1 MPALALLMLGAPYA
15 ALALLM
21 LGSILQATSWIR
33 ARGFTGYA
41 NPPLALAA
49 GGGIR
54 WFAERL
60 AFNGLDHDRRL
71 AAGARMLHWSL
82 LLTMAFHLDL
92 ALGWSAAMSAEQR
105 SLIAAALGIPMGSM
119 ALVGLALLVWRRLRP
134 GELESPICGRRI
146 VIFSHT
152 SLTVIPF
159 DALLAA
165 LIATGIAL
173 DALYGSRALALASSL
188 ATSILSLRP
197 DAAAASLPLLDVHV
211 LLACAL
217 VASLPWGPLR
227 HFASY
232 LAVPDM
238 GQVGP

>member
-15 ALALLM
+15 ALALLV

-33 ARGFTGYA
+33 AREFTGYA
-41 NPPLALAA
+41 HPPLALAA

-54 WFAERL
+54 WFAKRL

-82 LLTMAFHLDL
+82 LLTIAFHLDL
-92 ALGWSAAMSAEQR
+92 TFGWTAAINMEQR
-105 SLIAAALGIPMGSM
+105 SFIAAALGIPTGSI
-119 ALVGLALLVWRRLRP
+119 ALVGLALLIWRRLRP
-134 GELESPICGRRI
+134 GELKSPICGRRI
-146 VIFSHT
+146 AMFGHT
-152 SLTVIPF
+152 SLTVISF
-159 DALLAA
+159 DVLLAA

-197 DAAAASLPLLDVHV
+197 DVAAASLPLLDVHV

-217 VASLPWGPLR
+217 VASLPWSPLR

-232 LAVPDM
+232 LAVPDL